1 MRRLSISGVLTDEPW
16 RGKKANMRATTVFAL
31 IGPALIVLCIPAY
44 AHSQVRFGFS
54 AELNR
59 STFGGVPPGDANYSS
74 NYGTG
79 FAGIIEFRVHRD
91 VVLSIQPGW
100 IQKGSKIVFN
110 QDEEPDSAETFNIE
124 QSWATLPVYFR
135 IDSDGRGFYAGGGVS
150 LDILLDSEL
159 EHEGATAD
167 NTDAFEDIDAVY
179 QFTAG
184 YLHERGSFSLFLEAR
199 YMQGIGTITST
210 SEGLIG
216 NVQMPDIKSNGL
228 RLVAGILF

>member
-1 MRRLSISGVLTDEPW
+1 MRPTS
-16 RGKKANMRATTVFAL
+16 VFSL
-31 IGPALIVLCIPAY
+31 LGSALIVLCLPAH
-44 AHSQVRFGFS
+44 AHSQVRLGFS

-100 IQKGSKIVFN
+100 IQKGSKVVFN
-110 QDEEPDSAETFNIE
+110 QDEEPDSTETFTIE

-135 IDSDGRGFYAGGGVS
+135 IDSDGHGFYAGGGVS
-150 LDILLDSEL
+150 LDMLLDSEL
-159 EHEGATAD
+159 EHEGATVD

-184 YLHERGSFSLFLEAR
+184 YLRDSGSFSLFLEAR
-199 YMQGIGTITST
+199 YMQGIRTITSMN
-210 SEGLIG
+210 EGLIA
-216 NVQMPDIKSNGL
+216 NVNVPDVKSNGL